1 MFLEQIDIVLTDD
14 IDEIVEFFFCKLIF
28 EILRQV
34 TLYVFDRKA
43 IVLSIED
50 EVFFKCSHILIR
62 Y

>member
-14 IDEIVEFFFCKLIF
+14 IDEIVEFFFGKLVF

-50 EVFFKCSHILIR
+50 EVFFKCSPILRR

>member
-28 EILRQV
+28 EVLRQV